1 MAYDLEK
8 NIDLYLLKAENFS
21 EDLAPNQKKY
31 YAEVAE
37 WLRKNSFRTAEEA
50 VAAMKNTEYYEG
62 AAAAK
67 KADDENIHQM
77 AKVFGSN
84 ADTKAVFGR
93 IFSAYAQLMGN
104 PQSEY
109 RKEAAQEISAGLA
122 ELQAMGENVYN
133 LAGDET
139 YRDLAMATEAGMAN
153 FVKFIQTFNGSVYDD
168 DVSDIAAEQDEL
180 AQWVR
185 ENRSLLMEV
194 GKQEKWCDGC
204 AAAVPSEAAGG
215 YDYIAVKEVE

>member
-1 MAYDLEK
+1 MGYDLEK
-8 NIDLYLLKAENFS
+8 NIELYLLKAENFS
-21 EDLAPNQKKY
+21 EELAPNQKKY
-31 YAEVAE
+31 YMEVAE
-37 WLRKNSFRTAEEA
+37 WLRQNNFRTAEEA

-62 AAAAK
+62 ATIAK

-77 AKVFGSN
+77 AKAFGSN

-93 IFSAYAQLMGN
+93 IFSAYVQLMGN

-109 RKEAAQEISAGLA
+109 RKEAAQLIAGGLA

-133 LAGDET
+133 LAGNEI
-139 YRDLAMATEAGMAN
+139 YRNLAMVTEIGMAN
-153 FVKFIQTFNGSVYDD
+153 FVKFIQSFNGSVYDD
-168 DVSDIAAEQDEL
+168 DVSEIAAEQQEL

-194 GKQEKWCDGC
+194 GKQEKWCDVC
-204 AAAVPSEAAGG
+204 AAAVPSDAAGG